1 MKLFKLIICC
11 LFLINVIACS
21 SKAHEVNSRVIVV
34 GEDEDLIAIPKD
46 NEIYKRVI
54 AKIQE
59 SLMRHKIF
67 VVDEDMISVKLGF
80 EMPKGR
86 SKSKILQMLQ
96 VANTTTDATV
106 KSRLLVLFSI
116 IPNVQNMEFTK
127 QLSVRVRG
135 QIFDLASLR
144 ALSSFEVKNDET
156 VPVPKKESLCN
167 KLCVQEKAGELAAS
181 LARELG
187 EVLVIKLEKLIEGET
202 SSDGTN
208 KVVKDSAL
216 GNIFNL
222 KLILFKKSETLRIK
236 SKLEATDK
244 IKEVKL
250 QKGSQTETIYSVST
264 NLNIGQIEEEILLV
278 LMSLGIDIDKDVRIK
293 AFGNDIKIE
302 KL

>member
-1 MKLFKLIICC
+1 MKFLKFFLIIFIMFG
-11 LFLINVIACS
+11 LSSCS
-21 SKAHEVNSRVIVV
+21 SLAHEVNSRVIVV
-34 GEDEDLIAIPKD
+34 GEDEDIISIPKE

-54 AKIQE
+54 AQIQE

-86 SKSKILQMLQ
+86 NKSKILQMLQ

-116 IPNVQNMEFTK
+116 IPNVQNMEFTR

-135 QIFDLASLR
+135 QIFDLTNLR

-167 KLCVQEKAGELAAS
+167 QLCVQEKAGELAAS
-181 LARELG
+181 LGRELG
-187 EVLVIKLEKLIEGET
+187 EVLVIKLEKLIEG
-202 SSDGTN
+202 SNGSDGSTN
-208 KVVKDSAL
+208 AVNDSGL
-216 GNIFNL
+216 GNVYNL
-222 KLILFKKSETLRIK
+222 KFVLFKKSQILRLK
-236 SKLEATDK
+236 KKLQSIDN

-264 NLNIGQIEEEILLV
+264 SLNIGELEEGILMILLD
-278 LMSLGIDIDKDVRIK
+278 LGIDIDKDIRIK
-293 AFGNDIKIE
+293 AFGNDVKIE
-302 KL
+302 ML